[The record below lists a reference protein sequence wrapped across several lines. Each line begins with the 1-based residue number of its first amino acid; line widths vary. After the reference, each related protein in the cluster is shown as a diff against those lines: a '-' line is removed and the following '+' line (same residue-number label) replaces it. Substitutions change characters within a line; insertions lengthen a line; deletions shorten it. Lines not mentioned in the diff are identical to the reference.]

1 MLEVPVFLADS
12 RPTVFNFFVERS
24 CLYPIWRSGSEQIR
38 STVVFGQVFSRRDQ
52 FTRSNYPT
60 SFSQS
65 IHIKI
70 RGLWPAR
77 CSPVMFLGL
86 ALPILQLVR

>member
-24 CLYPIWRSGSEQIR
+24 CLYPFWRSGSEQIR